1 MDRPMTGMGVCANEP
16 VRQKSVP
23 ASLSVLEKSLGEHH
37 DLLMQLSTILQGA
50 LSPERPRSE
59 PEPKKQFANC
69 PVAEVVMRN
78 VGGVEECSYIVR
90 SLLERLEV

>member
-1 MDRPMTGMGVCANEP
+1 MDRPISGMNMCGTEA

-23 ASLSVLEKSLGEHH
+23 ASLSILEKSLAEHH
-37 DLLMQLSTILQGA
+37 DLLMQLSNILQGA
-50 LSPERPRSE
+50 LSPERPRCE

-69 PVAEVVMRN
+69 PVAEIVMRN
-78 VGGVEECSYIVR
+78 VGGVEECSYVVR